1 VCRPITAGQLISDV
15 QALYLLVLQ
24 LARRLGL
31 STAALVMD
39 RNHRIGV
46 GVFLFLTSQGE
57 SGCLAHVSYIHSTQ
71 AGAC

>member
-57 SGCLAHVSYIHSTQ
+57 SGCLASSCLVYT
-71 AGAC
+71 